1 MGTRAAEVIGEL
13 KGGRL
18 EGRFLFNEVKLR
30 IYLLVLLC
38 LLTSPV
44 FAADLKM
51 GRSCRLEDGS
61 QALLLSKDTLD
72 GKQLSLRV
80 DQRLE
85 AAFSDMPDVNFVGEV
100 VLARCIHGALIS
112 ALNYGSP
119 YIKGAVIRKR
129 LGAMAIDRINFAEKA
144 LPRWLYLGRSDMR
157 LVVPN
162 IGYEVSSRFLVYEF
176 SARGGQ
182 QLEVIGSDRK
192 PDEHDFRVSRV
203 K

>member
-1 MGTRAAEVIGEL
+1 M
-13 KGGRL
+13 K
-18 EGRFLFNEVKLR
+18 
-30 IYLLVLLC
+30 IYWLILLC
-38 LLTSPV
+38 LLASQA
-44 FAADLKM
+44 FAAAPQVV
-51 GRSCRLEDGS
+51 RSCRLGDGS
-61 QALLLSKDTLD
+61 QAVLLAKDTLD

-85 AAFSDMPDVNFVGEV
+85 AAFSDMPDVDFVGDV
-100 VLARCIHGALIS
+100 VLARCIHGALIY

-129 LGAMAIDRINFAEKA
+129 LAAKAIDRINFAEKA

-162 IGYEVSSRFLVYEF
+162 VGYEVSSRYLVYEF

-182 QLEVIGSDRK
+182 QLEVISSDRK
-192 PDEHDFRVSRV
+192 PDGHGFRISRV